1 MVAGI
6 KTLTALGTLP
16 QTTRIPGRHTLA
28 QNLPETGI
36 RFIPC
41 LHDARSQSSIEET
54 ELIRHLISWLT
65 KQSFHTKTGDILPVT
80 LDDILIVAPYNMQVN
95 LLQKELPPGARVGT
109 VDKFQGQEAE
119 IVIVSMTTSS
129 QEYLPRYLD
138 FLFSRK
144 RLNVALSR
152 ARSLA
157 ILIANPRLL
166 ETDCNTVEQMGLI
179 NTMCRGYYA
188 GMSDFHTLGKDWCD
202 KKPSACRLRWENVEF
217 FYYQ

>member
-1 MVAGI
+1 
-6 KTLTALGTLP
+6 
-16 QTTRIPGRHTLA
+16 
-28 QNLPETGI
+28 
-36 RFIPC
+36 
-41 LHDARSQSSIEET
+41 
-54 ELIRHLISWLT
+54 
-65 KQSFHTKTGDILPVT
+65 VT

-95 LLQKELPPGARVGT
+95 LLQKELPPGARIGT

-152 ARSLA
+152 ARCLA

-166 ETDCNTVEQMGLI
+166 ETACNTVEQMGLI
-179 NTMCRGYYA
+179 NTLCRAYYA
-188 GMSDFHTLGKDWCD
+188 GKSG
-202 KKPSACRLRWENVEF
+202 
-217 FYYQ
+217 

>member
-1 MVAGI
+1 MEASWLSFFYGTSFESIGKEEGHQVDVA
-6 KTLTALGTLP
+6 P
-16 QTTRIPGRHTLA
+16 QEGPNDF
-28 QNLPETGI
+28 NLPETGI

-41 LHDARSQSSIEET
+41 LHDACSQSSIEEA
-54 ELIRHLISWLT
+54 EVIRQLIPWLK
-65 KQSFHTKTGDILPVT
+65 KQSFRTKTEDILPVT

-95 LLQKELPPGARVGT
+95 LLQKELAPGARVGT

-152 ARSLA
+152 ARCLA
-157 ILIANPRLL
+157 ILVANPRLL
-166 ETDCNTVEQMGLI
+166 ETACNTVEQMGLI
-179 NTMCRGYYA
+179 NTLCRAYIEKTFAIQGIK
-188 GMSDFHTLGKDWCD
+188 HH
-202 KKPSACRLRWENVEF
+202 N
-217 FYYQ
+217 